1 MALNS
6 GKILMRR
13 GQEVNFDPSKM
24 TPGEW
29 AVSLDSKYVRMCFSP
44 GVCVRMATY
53 DAFEADMEQMR
64 NILQECKSI
73 EEFVER
79 VYNEIQNIV
88 IDVERIELASANAL
102 KSEQNA
108 LNSANTASESAEIA
122 TNKANEAIQNANT
135 ASVKAE
141 QAINSAEI
149 TVRKAGEA
157 EVSADNSQNMSI
169 QSQSYA
175 VGGTGT
181 REGEDTDNSKY
192 YNEQSKSNAERAEDA
207 AERAVAISGVDIAT
221 VELAGLVKPDGDSIK
236 ILPDGTIYSNTPEIE
251 RKLEETTEKVN
262 IIIQKAELNIK
273 DIASGDRIHLTDS
286 ADGKIVDFALFG
298 KAIQKSTTGKNILS
312 FDAPYSSIMGRG
324 LDFITHEDNS
334 VTVRGTATSQVDWY
348 VVGSWEAQTN
358 ALPISEGQIIV
369 KGYTPT
375 PGLNLYVN
383 GYQTV
388 LGNISSSGEDLKLTI
403 NSNNTVRGVFYRF
416 AQGYTYDLTIYP
428 MIRVCDEFGDPIGD
442 DTYEP
447 YTGGNPSPNPDYPQ
461 DIEVSGSNGN
471 VNIVSCGKN
480 ILKNISETKTVNGV
494 TFTVNDD
501 KSVSVTGTATGEA
514 YIQFPNNIIDIF
526 DKNTEYIVN
535 RYVRLIEYSNGTL
548 VKDNIAKDGEY
559 SFILS
564 QNTTEVYLRLQGTYG
579 GTCINDTIY
588 PMIRRKTVKDNTY
601 EPYKSTSSTLS
612 TPNGI
617 AGIKV
622 NSDGNYTDENGQQWI
637 CDEIV
642 KYADGTGKRIK
653 RINKVIADG
662 VNLAFSKRRETN
674 DNVAYGI
681 DTNAIP
687 AMKREYSNDSVP
699 LMSSHFITMNIG
711 NIVNDDVMGI
721 TKFDEDTEIICGF
734 GLNSELLNLELA
746 NSWLRSNNVTI
757 YYQLET
763 PVETPLTSE
772 EIAEIEKLHTFYPV
786 TNISNDADCGM
797 KVKYIADSKNY
808 IDNKLALQAKAREE
822 EMMNMLLLL
831 PEEIQAKMIENDT
844 NNLLTESEE

>member
-53 DAFEADMEQMR
+53 DAFEADMEQMK

-79 VYNEIQNIV
+79 VYNEIKDIV

-102 KSEQNA
+102 KSEQNS
-108 LNSANTASESAEIA
+108 LNSANAASESAEIA

-192 YNEQSKSNAERAEDA
+192 YNEQSKSNAKRAEDA
-207 AERAVAISGVDIAT
+207 AERAVAISGVNIAT

-236 ILPDGTIYSNTPEIE
+236 ILPDGTIYSNTAEIE

-286 ADGKIVDFALFG
+286 ADGKIVDFALYG
-298 KAIQKSTTGKNILS
+298 KALQNG
-312 FDAPYSSIMGRG
+312 
-324 LDFITHEDNS
+324 
-334 VTVRGTATSQVDWY
+334 
-348 VVGSWEAQTN
+348 
-358 ALPISEGQIIV
+358 
-369 KGYTPT
+369 TPT
-375 PGLNLYVN
+375 P
-383 GYQTV
+383 Q
-388 LGNISSSGEDLKLTI
+388 
-403 NSNNTVRGVFYRF
+403 
-416 AQGYTYDLTIYP
+416 
-428 MIRVCDEFGDPIGD
+428 
-442 DTYEP
+442 
-447 YTGGNPSPNPDYPQ
+447 NPV
-461 DIEVSGSNGN
+461 DIEVSGSDGD
-471 VNIVSCGKN
+471 VIISTCGKN
-480 ILKNISETKTVNGV
+480 FLNQPDISIDGWGFWIQGDIPTNTSAGAKKIYLPKDTYTMSFKSNIS
-494 TFTVNDD
+494 
-501 KSVSVTGTATGEA
+501 KSNAIA
-514 YIQFPNNIIDIF
+514 IDFF
-526 DKNTEYIVN
+526 DKNGQDILNITSAIAVGNNEFVFELEKDAYA
-535 RYVRLIEYSNGTL
+535 VRAYTNATVQFSDIQIEKGNKKTDYESYEESFA
-548 VKDNIAKDGEY
+548 NI
-559 SFILS
+559 SM
-564 QNTTEVYLRLQGTYG
+564 T
-579 GTCINDTIY
+579 
-588 PMIRRKTVKDNTY
+588 
-601 EPYKSTSSTLS
+601 
-612 TPNGI
+612 NGI

-622 NSDGNYTDENGQQWI
+622 NSGGNYTDENGQQWV

-662 VNLAFSKRRETN
+662 VNLAFSERYST
-674 DNVAYGI
+674 DNNVVYRFDANNTPGI
-681 DTNAIP
+681 KVNHSELP
-687 AMKREYSNDSVP
+687 P
-699 LMSSHFITMNIG
+699 LMSSHFIATDFDD
-711 NIVNDDVMGI
+711 IVNNDIMGI
-721 TKFDEDTEIICGF
+721 TKVSGYLSVICGF
-734 GLNSELLNLELA
+734 GKNSELSSLELA

-797 KVKYIADSKNY
+797 KVKYNADSKNY

-822 EMMNMLLLL
+822 EMIAMLLLL
-831 PEEIQAKMIENDT
+831 PEETQAKMIENDT

>member
-1 MALNS
+1 MALNT

-13 GQEVNFDPSKM
+13 GQEANFDPNKM
-24 TPGEW
+24 MPGEW
-29 AVSLDSKYVRMCFSP
+29 AVSLDSKYIRMCFSP
-44 GVCVRMATY
+44 GVCVRIATY
-53 DAFEADMEQMR
+53 EAFEADMETIR
-64 NILQECKSI
+64 DILSRCESI
-73 EEFVER
+73 EDAINEI
-79 VYNEIQNIV
+79 YNEIKGIT
-88 IDVERIELASANAL
+88 IDVERIEAASTSAL

-108 LNSANTASESAEIA
+108 LNSANMASESAEIA

-157 EVSADNSQNMSI
+157 ELSADNSQNMSI

-192 YNEQSKSNAERAEDA
+192 YNEQSRNNAERAENA
-207 AERAVAISGVDIAT
+207 AGRAVAVAGVDIAT

-236 ILPDGTIYSNTPEIE
+236 ILPDGTIYTNTPEIE

-273 DIASGDRIHLTDS
+273 DSASGEKIHLTDS

-312 FDAPYSSIMGRG
+312 FTAPYPSLMGKG
-324 LDFITHEDNS
+324 LEFITHEDNS
-334 VTVRGTATSQVDWY
+334 VTVRGTATSQLDWY
-348 VVGSWEAQTN
+348 VVGSWAAQTN
-358 ALPISEGQIIV
+358 VLPISEGQIIV

-375 PGLNLYVN
+375 SGLNLYVN
-383 GYQTV
+383 SYQSV
-388 LGNISSSGEDLKLTI
+388 LGHISTSGNDLKLTI

-416 AQGYTYDLTIYP
+416 AQGYTYDLTLYP
-428 MIRVCDEFGDPIGD
+428 MIRACDEFGDPIGD

-447 YTGGNPSPNPDYPQ
+447 YTGGNPSPNPNYPQ
-461 DIEVSGSNGN
+461 DIDVSGIDGDVIIST
-471 VNIVSCGKN
+471 CGKN
-480 ILKNISETKTVNGV
+480 ILKNTAVTKSVNGV

-501 KSVSVTGTATGEA
+501 KSVRVTGTATGEA
-514 YIQFPNNIIDIF
+514 YIQFADNIIDIF
-526 DKNTEYIVN
+526 EKNTEYIVN

-548 VKDNIAKDGEY
+548 FKDNIAKDGEY
-559 SFILS
+559 SFILG

-588 PMIRRKTVKDNTY
+588 PMIRRGTVKDNTY
-601 EPYKSTSSTLS
+601 EPYKSTSSILS

-617 AGIKV
+617 AGVKV

-642 KYADGTGKRIK
+642 KYADGTGKMIK

-662 VNLAFSKRRETN
+662 VDVAFISKTTT
-674 DNVAYGI
+674 DSNVLYKI
-681 DTNAIP
+681 DANATPEIKSERGKLP
-687 AMKREYSNDSVP
+687 T
-699 LMSSHFITMNIG
+699 LMSSHFITTDYIY
-711 NIVNDDVMGI
+711 ILSNDIIGI
-721 TKFDEDTEIICGF
+721 TADGTYPHIICGF
-734 GLNSELLNLELA
+734 GKHSELSTIRLA
-746 NSWLRSNNVTI
+746 NEWLASNNVTI

-763 PVETPLTSE
+763 PVETPLTAE
-772 EIAEIEKLHTFYPV
+772 DIAEIEKLHTFYPV
-786 TNISNDADCGM
+786 TNITNDSNAGMRMSYSVDA
-797 KVKYIADSKNY
+797 KNY
-808 IDNKLALQAKAREE
+808 IDNKLAILTQA
-822 EMMNMLLLL
+822 
-831 PEEIQAKMIENDT
+831 IV
-844 NNLLTESEE
+844 NNI

>member
-79 VYNEIQNIV
+79 VYNEIKNIV
-88 IDVERIELASANAL
+88 IDVERVELASANAL

-108 LNSANTASESAEIA
+108 LKSETNAKVSETVASDKAAEAILSAETAVNKASEAANSSIIATQKSNKASEYANTASEA
-122 TNKANEAIQNANT
+122 AI
-135 ASVKAE
+135 
-141 QAINSAEI
+141 I
-149 TVRKAGEA
+149 
-157 EVSADNSQNMSI
+157 
-169 QSQSYA
+169 SQSYA
-175 VGGTGT
+175 MGGTGT

-192 YNEQSKSNAERAEDA
+192 YNEQSKSNAKRAEDA

-236 ILPDGTIYSNTPEIE
+236 ILPDGTIYSNTAEIE
-251 RKLEETTEKVN
+251 SKLEETTEKVN

-312 FDAPYSSIMGRG
+312 FGAPYSSIMGRG
-324 LDFITHEDNS
+324 LEFITHEDNS

-348 VVGSWEAQTN
+348 VVGSWAAQTN

-383 GYQTV
+383 GYQSI
-388 LGNISSSGEDLKLTI
+388 LGESSGGDLKLTI

-416 AQGYTYDLTIYP
+416 RQGYTYDLTIYP

-461 DIEVSGSNGN
+461 DINISGENES
-471 VNIVSCGKN
+471 VNIINCGKN
-480 ILKNISETKTVNGV
+480 FLNQPDINIDGGGFWIQGDIPTDTNVGAKKIYLSKDTYTMSFKSNIS
-494 TFTVNDD
+494 
-501 KSVSVTGTATGEA
+501 KSNAITMDF
-514 YIQFPNNIIDIF
+514 Y
-526 DKNTEYIVN
+526 DKNTQRILNITSAIAVGNNEFVFELEKDVYA
-535 RYVRLIEYSNGTL
+535 VRAYTNATVQFSDIQIEKGNKKSDYESYKESFANISITNG
-548 VKDNIAKDGEY
+548 
-559 SFILS
+559 F
-564 QNTTEVYLRLQGTYG
+564 
-579 GTCINDTIY
+579 
-588 PMIRRKTVKDNTY
+588 
-601 EPYKSTSSTLS
+601 
-612 TPNGI
+612 

-622 NSDGNYTDENGQQWI
+622 NSDGNYTDENGQQRI

-674 DNVAYGI
+674 DNVVYEI

-687 AMKREYSNDSVP
+687 AIKLEHSNDSVP
-699 LMSSHFITMNIG
+699 LMSSHFITMNYGYIING
-711 NIVNDDVMGI
+711 DFMGI
-721 TKFDEDTEIICGF
+721 AKFNEDTKIICGF
-734 GLNSELLNLELA
+734 GINSELSSLELA

-772 EIAEIEKLHTFYPV
+772 EIAEIEKLHTLYPV

-822 EMMNMLLLL
+822 EMMAMLLLL
-831 PEEIQAKMIENDT
+831 PEETQAKMIENDT

>member
-53 DAFEADMEQMR
+53 DAFEADMEQMK

-79 VYNEIQNIV
+79 VYNEIKDIV

-108 LNSANTASESAEIA
+108 LKSETNAKVSETVASDKAAEAILSAETAVNKASEAANSSIIATQKSNKASEYANTASEA
-122 TNKANEAIQNANT
+122 AI
-135 ASVKAE
+135 
-141 QAINSAEI
+141 I
-149 TVRKAGEA
+149 
-157 EVSADNSQNMSI
+157 
-169 QSQSYA
+169 SQSYA
-175 VGGTGT
+175 TGGTGT
-181 REGEDTDNSKY
+181 RDGEDTNNAKF
-192 YNEQSKSNAERAEDA
+192 YNEQSRSNAERAEDA
-207 AERAVAISGVDIAT
+207 AGRAVAISGVDIAT

-236 ILPDGTIYSNTPEIE
+236 ILPDGTIYSNIPEIE
-251 RKLEETTEKVN
+251 KKLEETTEKVD

-273 DIASGDRIHLTDS
+273 DSASGDKIHLTDS
-286 ADGKIVDFALFG
+286 ADGKIVDFTLFG
-298 KAIQKSTTGKNILS
+298 KSKQKITTGKNLLNNYGENSEQNGVTLVVNDDKTVTMNGIS
-312 FDAPYSSIMGRG
+312 TGR
-324 LDFITHEDNS
+324 
-334 VTVRGTATSQVDWY
+334 ATFLLCRVDLKKGRYIFSQ
-348 VVGSWEAQTN
+348 N
-358 ALPISEGQIIV
+358 
-369 KGYTPT
+369 
-375 PGLNLYVN
+375 
-383 GYQTV
+383 
-388 LGNISSSGEDLKLTI
+388 SSGEKACLFLQYNLDGTNKYVDLYLNPYRYFTI
-403 NSNNTVRGVFYRF
+403 ENDAVIDVKADVRSANTEVNNIT
-416 AQGYTYDLTIYP
+416 LYP
-428 MIRVCDEFGDPIGD
+428 MIRACDENGNPIGD
-442 DTYEP
+442 DSYEP

-461 DIEVSGSNGN
+461 DIEVSGSDGS
-471 VNIVSCGKN
+471 VEVKSASEDGTKSITAI
-480 ILKNISETKTVNGV
+480 IL
-494 TFTVNDD
+494 
-501 KSVSVTGTATGEA
+501 
-514 YIQFPNNIIDIF
+514 
-526 DKNTEYIVN
+526 
-535 RYVRLIEYSNGTL
+535 
-548 VKDNIAKDGEY
+548 
-559 SFILS
+559 
-564 QNTTEVYLRLQGTYG
+564 
-579 GTCINDTIY
+579 
-588 PMIRRKTVKDNTY
+588 
-601 EPYKSTSSTLS
+601 

-674 DNVAYGI
+674 DNVAYEI
-681 DTNAIP
+681 DTNIIP

-699 LMSSHFITMNIG
+699 LMSSHFITMHYG
-711 NIVNDDVMGI
+711 NIVNADVMGI
-721 TKFDEDTEIICGF
+721 SKFDELAGIVCGF
-734 GLNSELLNLELA
+734 GVNSELTTLELA
-746 NSWLRSNNVTI
+746 NNWLKTNNVTV

-772 EIAEIEKLHTFYPV
+772 EIAEIEKLHTLYPV

-822 EMMNMLLLL
+822 EMMAMLLLL
-831 PEEIQAKMIENDT
+831 PEETQAKMIENDT

>member
-79 VYNEIQNIV
+79 VSNEIKNIV

-181 REGEDTDNSKY
+181 REGEDTDNAKF

-207 AERAVAISGVDIAT
+207 VERAVAIAGVDIAT

-286 ADGKIVDFALFG
+286 AYGNILDFTLFG
-298 KAIQKSTTGKNILS
+298 KSKQKITTG
-312 FDAPYSSIMGRG
+312 
-324 LDFITHEDNS
+324 E
-334 VTVRGTATSQVDWY
+334 
-348 VVGSWEAQTN
+348 
-358 ALPISEGQIIV
+358 
-369 KGYTPT
+369 
-375 PGLNLYVN
+375 
-383 GYQTV
+383 
-388 LGNISSSGEDLKLTI
+388 
-403 NSNNTVRGVFYRF
+403 
-416 AQGYTYDLTIYP
+416 
-428 MIRVCDEFGDPIGD
+428 
-442 DTYEP
+442 
-447 YTGGNPSPNPDYPQ
+447 NPSPNPDYPQ
-461 DIEVSGSNGN
+461 DIEVAGNDGN
-471 VNIVSCGKN
+471 VIIVASGKN
-480 ILKNISETKTVNGV
+480 LLKKSTINKNVNGLNV
-494 TFTVNDD
+494 IANDD
-501 KSVSVTGTATGEA
+501 GSITLNGTIKNQEVISIVGD
-514 YIQFPNNIIDIF
+514 YGHRIPNNNMRANVTISGYKTGCSIATYPFIDGVYEQSYSLS
-526 DKNTEYIVN
+526 DYGNGSTKDWTNVDEYYVDIVVN
-535 RYVRLIEYSNGTL
+535 AGRYNNL
-548 VKDNIAKDGEY
+548 
-559 SFILS
+559 
-564 QNTTEVYLRLQGTYG
+564 
-579 GTCINDTIY
+579 TIY
-588 PMIRRKTVKDNTY
+588 PMIRLAIDTDTSYQAY
-601 EPYKSTSSTLS
+601 EESVISTIP
-612 TPNGI
+612 TPDGLNGI
-617 AGIKV
+617 PV

-662 VNLAFSKRRETN
+662 VNLAFSERYTTD
-674 DNVAYGI
+674 DNVVYTI

-687 AMKREYSNDSVP
+687 AIKWEHSNESVP
-699 LMSSHFITMNIG
+699 LMSSHFITTNYG
-711 NIVNDDVMGI
+711 NIVNDDIMGI
-721 TKFDEDTEIICGF
+721 TKVGGYTRVICGF
-734 GLNSELLNLELA
+734 GKNSELLNLELA

-772 EIAEIEKLHTFYPV
+772 EIAEIEKLHTLYPV

-797 KVKYIADSKNY
+797 KLKYIADSKNY

-822 EMMNMLLLL
+822 EMMAMLLLL
-831 PEEIQAKMIENDT
+831 PEETQAKMIENDT

>member
-53 DAFEADMEQMR
+53 DAFEADMEQMK

-79 VYNEIQNIV
+79 VSNEIKNIV

-108 LNSANTASESAEIA
+108 LNSANTASKSAEIA
-122 TNKANEAIQNANT
+122 TNKANEAIENANT

-192 YNEQSKSNAERAEDA
+192 YNEQSKSNAKRAEDA
-207 AERAVAISGVDIAT
+207 AERAVAISDVDIAT

-236 ILPDGTIYSNTPEIE
+236 ILPDGTIYSNTAEIE
-251 RKLEETTEKVN
+251 SKLEETTEKVN

-273 DIASGDRIHLTDS
+273 DSASGDKIHLTDS

-298 KAIQKSTTGKNILS
+298 KAIQKG
-312 FDAPYSSIMGRG
+312 
-324 LDFITHEDNS
+324 E
-334 VTVRGTATSQVDWY
+334 
-348 VVGSWEAQTN
+348 
-358 ALPISEGQIIV
+358 
-369 KGYTPT
+369 PT
-375 PGLNLYVN
+375 P
-383 GYQTV
+383 
-388 LGNISSSGEDLKLTI
+388 E
-403 NSNNTVRGVFYRF
+403 
-416 AQGYTYDLTIYP
+416 A
-428 MIRVCDEFGDPIGD
+428 PI
-442 DTYEP
+442 
-447 YTGGNPSPNPDYPQ
+447 
-461 DIEVSGSNGN
+461 DIEVSGESYNLIPYPYSETTHTQNGITWTDN
-471 VNIVSCGKN
+471 RDGTVTANGTQSDGFSDFFLISTDKPM
-480 ILKNISETKTVNGV
+480 ILKAGTYIFNGCLSGGVLDETYFMLIGSIIDGV
-494 TFTVNDD
+494 TARLASDTGNGATFTID
-501 KSVSVTGTATGEA
+501 KDTPIWALIRYAGGVVATNHVFKPKLRKASLSVEVKSENEDGTKSITAT
-514 YIQFPNNIIDIF
+514 
-526 DKNTEYIVN
+526 
-535 RYVRLIEYSNGTL
+535 
-548 VKDNIAKDGEY
+548 
-559 SFILS
+559 IL
-564 QNTTEVYLRLQGTYG
+564 
-579 GTCINDTIY
+579 
-588 PMIRRKTVKDNTY
+588 
-601 EPYKSTSSTLS
+601 
-612 TPNGI
+612 TPSGI

-622 NSDGNYTDENGQQWI
+622 SSDGNYTDENGQQWI

-662 VNLAFSKRRETN
+662 VNLAFSERYPT
-674 DNVAYGI
+674 DNNVIYSI

-687 AMKREYSNDSVP
+687 AIKREHSDESVP
-699 LMSSHFITMNIG
+699 LMSSHFITTNYG
-711 NIVNDDVMGI
+711 NIVNNDIMGI
-721 TKFDEDTEIICGF
+721 TKVGGYTRLICGF
-734 GLNSELLNLELA
+734 GKNSELLNLELA
-746 NSWLRSNNVTI
+746 NSWLRSNNVAI

-772 EIAEIEKLHTFYPV
+772 EIAEIEKLHTLYPV

-822 EMMNMLLLL
+822 EMMAMLLLL
-831 PEEIQAKMIENDT
+831 PEETQAKMIENDT

>member
-64 NILQECKSI
+64 NILRECKSI

-79 VYNEIQNIV
+79 VYNEIKDIV

-108 LNSANTASESAEIA
+108 LNSANTASNSAEIA

-149 TVRKAGEA
+149 AVQKAEEA

-192 YNEQSKSNAERAEDA
+192 YNEQSKSNAKRAEDA
-207 AERAVAISGVDIAT
+207 AGRAVAIAGVDIAT

-273 DIASGDRIHLTDS
+273 NTASGESIYLTDS
-286 ADGKIVDFALFG
+286 ADSKAVEFALYG
-298 KAIQKSTTGKNILS
+298 KATQTG
-312 FDAPYSSIMGRG
+312 
-324 LDFITHEDNS
+324 
-334 VTVRGTATSQVDWY
+334 
-348 VVGSWEAQTN
+348 
-358 ALPISEGQIIV
+358 
-369 KGYTPT
+369 TPT
-375 PGLNLYVN
+375 PGHIVDIEVAGNDGNVIIVASGKNLLKKSTINKNVN
-383 GYQTV
+383 GLDVIANDDGSIT
-388 LGNISSSGEDLKLTI
+388 LNGTI
-403 NSNNTVRGVFYRF
+403 NNQEVINIIGSYGQRIPNNNMRTNVTISGYKTGCSIMTYPFINGVYEQSYSLSDYGNGSTKDWTNVDEYYVDI
-416 AQGYTYDLTIYP
+416 AVKAGTYNNLTIYP
-428 MIRVCDEFGDPIGD
+428 MIR
-442 DTYEP
+442 
-447 YTGGNPSPNPDYPQ
+447 
-461 DIEVSGSNGN
+461 
-471 VNIVSCGKN
+471 
-480 ILKNISETKTVNGV
+480 L
-494 TFTVNDD
+494 
-501 KSVSVTGTATGEA
+501 
-514 YIQFPNNIIDIF
+514 
-526 DKNTEYIVN
+526 
-535 RYVRLIEYSNGTL
+535 
-548 VKDNIAKDGEY
+548 AKDTD
-559 SFILS
+559 SS
-564 QNTTEVYLRLQGTYG
+564 
-579 GTCINDTIY
+579 
-588 PMIRRKTVKDNTY
+588 Y
-601 EPYKSTSSTLS
+601 EPYKEITYIIS
-612 TPNGI
+612 TPKGLP
-617 AGIKV
+617 GIKV
-622 NSDGNYTDENGQQWI
+622 DDGGNYTDDNGQQWVS
-637 CDEIV
+637 DEIV
-642 KYADGTGKRIK
+642 KYADGTGEYIQRV
-653 RINKVIADG
+653 NKVVFDGSADENWKKSG
-662 VNLAFSKRRETN
+662 VTN
-674 DNVAYGI
+674 NNSY
-681 DTNAIP
+681 
-687 AMKREYSNDSVP
+687 Y
-699 LMSSHFITMNIG
+699 
-711 NIVNDDVMGI
+711 IVVDDVMCKDWNLMGLMCNR
-721 TKFDEDTEIICGF
+721 FTELYMNTLIYSDAVGCSYGVPDGHELRLGF
-734 GLNSELLNLELA
+734 GLNSFITSADLLKQWLA
-746 NSWLRSNNVTI
+746 TNNVEML
-757 YYQLET
+757 YMLEN
-763 PVETPLTSE
+763 PIIKPLTSE
-772 EIAEIEKLHTFYPV
+772 QITQIEKLHTFYPV

-797 KVKYIADSKNY
+797 KVKYNVDSKNY

>member
-1 MALNS
+1 MALNT

-13 GQEVNFDPSKM
+13 GQEANFDPNKM
-24 TPGEW
+24 IPGEW

-44 GVCVRMATY
+44 GVCIRMATY
-53 DAFEADMEQMR
+53 EAFEADMETIR
-64 NILQECKSI
+64 NILSRCETI
-73 EEFVER
+73 EDAI
-79 VYNEIQNIV
+79 NEIYDEIKGIT
-88 IDVERIELASANAL
+88 IDVERIETASANAL

-157 EVSADNSQNMSI
+157 ELSADNSQNMSI

-192 YNEQSKSNAERAEDA
+192 YNEQSMNNAERAENA
-207 AERAVAISGVDIAT
+207 AGRAVAVAGVDIAT

-273 DIASGDRIHLTDS
+273 DSEIGDKIHLTDS

-312 FDAPYSSIMGRG
+312 FTAPYPSMMGKG

-334 VTVRGTATSQVDWY
+334 VTVRGTATAQVDWY
-348 VVGSWEAQTN
+348 VVGSWAAQTN

-383 GYQTV
+383 GYQSV
-388 LGNISSSGEDLKLTI
+388 LGNISSGGGDLKLTI
-403 NSNNTVRGVFYRF
+403 NSNSTVRGVFYRF

-428 MIRVCDEFGDPIGD
+428 MIRVCDEFGNPIGD

-461 DIEVSGSNGN
+461 EIENSGNDGN
-471 VNIVSCGKN
+471 VIIVANGKN
-480 ILKNISETKTVNGV
+480 LLKKSTINKNVNGLDV
-494 TFTVNDD
+494 
-501 KSVSVTGTATGEA
+501 
-514 YIQFPNNIIDIF
+514 
-526 DKNTEYIVN
+526 
-535 RYVRLIEYSNGTL
+535 
-548 VKDNIAKDGEY
+548 IAKDDGSITLNGTINNQE
-559 SFILS
+559 FI
-564 QNTTEVYLRLQGTYG
+564 NIIGTYG
-579 GTCINDTIY
+579 QRIPNNNMRTNVTISGYKTGCSIAVYPFINGVYEPSYSLSDYGNGSTKDWTNVDEYYVDIAVGAGTYNNLTIY
-588 PMIRRKTVKDNTY
+588 PMIRLAKDTDTSY
-601 EPYKSTSSTLS
+601 QAYKESVITIQ

-617 AGIKV
+617 AGVKV

-637 CDEIV
+637 CDEII
-642 KYADGTGKRIK
+642 KYADGTGKMIK

-662 VNLAFSKRRETN
+662 VNLAFLERYST
-674 DNVAYGI
+674 DNNVVYRF
-681 DTNAIP
+681 D
-687 AMKREYSNDSVP
+687 SNDTPGMKLEHSEELPP
-699 LMSSHFITMNIG
+699 LMSSHFIATNF
-711 NIVNDDVMGI
+711 NDIINNDIMGI
-721 TKFDEDTEIICGF
+721 TKVSGYLSVICGF
-734 GLNSELLNLELA
+734 GQHSELSSLELA
-746 NSWLRSNNVTI
+746 NSWLASNNVTI

-763 PVETPLTSE
+763 PVETPLTAE

-786 TNISNDADCGM
+786 TNITNDSNAGMRMGYSADA
-797 KVKYIADSKNY
+797 KNY
-808 IDNKLALQAKAREE
+808 IDNKLA
-822 EMMNMLLLL
+822 
-831 PEEIQAKMIENDT
+831 I
-844 NNLLTESEE
+844 LTEAIVNNI